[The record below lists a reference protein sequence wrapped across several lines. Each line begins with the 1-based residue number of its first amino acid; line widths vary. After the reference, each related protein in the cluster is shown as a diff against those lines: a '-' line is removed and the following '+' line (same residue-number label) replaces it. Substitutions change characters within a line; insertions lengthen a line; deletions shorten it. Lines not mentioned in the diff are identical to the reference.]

1 MYWSTGKCLVIPI
14 YKQVSCLFHNIDWFI
29 RHAPYLGRFI
39 GPPLVSFHLASHSWR
54 NMGRFSRVHIWPLL
68 SSLFESTIFL
78 HIIRKIY
85 QWFNVGM
92 IHRILTYWL
101 LVEVKLQIDPFQ
113 IYYSNGIDFLQVTYE
128 KLSYGLNWPKLIGP
142 KGQCLLFFE
151 FLLVVLFLKNGG
163 TFSYP
168 WW

>member
-39 GPPLVSFHLASHSWR
+39 GPPLVSFHLESHSWR
-54 NMGRFSRVHIWPLL
+54 NMGRFSRVHLWPLL

-113 IYYSNGIDFLQVTYE
+113 IYYSNGIDFLQVTLWKVALWTE
-128 KLSYGLNWPKLIGP
+128 LAQIDWTKRTVPA
-142 KGQCLLFFE
+142 
-151 FLLVVLFLKNGG
+151 FLWVFACG
-163 TFSYP
+163 TISKK
-168 WW
+168 WWYI